1 MAWLKKTLVTIIVL
15 IFVLTGIGFLLPSDY
30 HVERKIMINA
40 AAEDI
45 YPNVVNLKAWPQWAV
60 WFMRDPAMQVSFS
73 GPDRAIGMQTA
84 WLSETQGDGEMEI
97 TGLQHNRVMT
107 YRLYFPDYEM
117 GSTGEFTLESVEGG
131 TLVTWSDS
139 GDMGMNP
146 VNRYMGLMMD
156 GMIGPDFELGLEIL
170 KTVVENQS

>member
-1 MAWLKKTLVTIIVL
+1 
-15 IFVLTGIGFLLPSDY
+15 
-30 HVERKIMINA
+30 
-40 AAEDI
+40 
-45 YPNVVNLKAWPQWAV
+45 
-60 WFMRDPAMQVSFS
+60 
-73 GPDRAIGMQTA
+73 
-84 WLSETQGDGEMEI
+84 MEI

-107 YRLYFPDYEM
+107 YRLYFPDYER

-156 GMIGPDFELGLEIL
+156 GMIGPDFELGLENL